1 MRTII
6 AGCCKIFT
14 VIKIPKQEERFIM
27 KKIFA
32 FAFVFVFVLAGM
44 SFAATTPDSIIAGAV
59 SMLDEMSTTDDVSAM
74 ADTVKTSH
82 AIAIVPSMVKAG
94 FIVGGEYGEGL
105 ILRHENGKW
114 YGPSFYNIGGGSF
127 GLQIGAQSVALL
139 LAVINERGVGAFT
152 GSKTKLGGDFAVAA
166 GPVGRRAEAATDAQ
180 AKASIYSY
188 SMTKGLFAGVSLE
201 GSVISI
207 SVKRNNEYWGGKVSA
222 KEALNKP
229 ADDKRI
235 APLVEALNALIKKAK

>member
-1 MRTII
+1 
-6 AGCCKIFT
+6 
-14 VIKIPKQEERFIM
+14 M
-27 KKIFA
+27 KKILALTSALALIFA
-32 FAFVFVFVLAGM
+32 GA
-44 SFAATTPDSIIAGAV
+44 SFAATSPESIIDDAL
-59 SMLDEMSTTDDVSAM
+59 SMLKEISSEEDVSSM

-94 FIVGGEYGEGL
+94 FIIGGEYGEGL
-105 ILRHENGKW
+105 ILRHKDGKW

-127 GLQIGAQSVALL
+127 GFQIGAQSVALL
-139 LAVINERGVGAFT
+139 MAVINEKGVGAFT
-152 GSKTKLGGDFAVAA
+152 GSKTKLGGDIGIAA

-188 SMTKGLFAGVSLE
+188 SMSKGLFAGLSLE

-229 ADDKRI
+229 ATDKRI
-235 APLVEALNALIKKAK
+235 LPLIKELDALIKKAN

>member
-1 MRTII
+1 MLKKII
-6 AGCCKIFT
+6 ALT
-14 VIKIPKQEERFIM
+14 LSL
-27 KKIFA
+27 
-32 FAFVFVFVLAGM
+32 VLIAGT
-44 SFAATTPDSIIAGAV
+44 SFADSTPDSIIKGAI
-59 SMLDEMSTTDDVSAM
+59 SMLEEISSEGDVSTM

-94 FIVGGEYGEGL
+94 FIIGGEYGEGL

-152 GSKTKLGGDFAVAA
+152 GSKTKLGGDIGIAA

-180 AKASIYSY
+180 VKASIYSY
-188 SMTKGLFAGVSLE
+188 SMSKGLFAGLSLE

-222 KEALNKP
+222 KEALQKP
-229 ADDKRI
+229 ADDARVK
-235 APLVEALNALIKKAK
+235 PLIDALNALIKKAQ

>member
-1 MRTII
+1 
-6 AGCCKIFT
+6 
-14 VIKIPKQEERFIM
+14 M
-27 KKIFA
+27 KKILA
-32 FAFVFVFVLAGM
+32 LTSAIVLVFVSA
-44 SFAATTPDSIIAGAV
+44 SFAASTSDSIISGAI
-59 SMLDEMSTTDDVSAM
+59 SMIEEMSAEDDVSAM
-74 ADTVKTSH
+74 ADTVKTSR
-82 AIAIVPSMVKAG
+82 AIAIIPSMVKAG
-94 FIVGGEYGEGL
+94 FIIGGEYGEGL

-127 GLQIGAQSVALL
+127 GFQAGAQSVALL
-139 LAVINERGVGAFT
+139 LAVINERGVGAFM

-188 SMTKGLFAGVSLE
+188 SISKGLFAGVSLE

-222 KEALNKP
+222 KEALQKP

-235 APLVEALNALIKKAK
+235 APLVEALDELIKKAK